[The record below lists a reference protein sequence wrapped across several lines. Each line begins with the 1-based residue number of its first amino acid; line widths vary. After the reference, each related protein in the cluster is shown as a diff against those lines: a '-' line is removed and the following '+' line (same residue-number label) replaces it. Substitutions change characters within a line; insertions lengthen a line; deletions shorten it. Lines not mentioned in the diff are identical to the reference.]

1 MSKKHNDYWSKRSDD
16 IMHYVDGTD
25 IDMFAELQKVYAE
38 QSAELQRDLFAF
50 VTKYADDNK
59 MSYSDALQRLRGV
72 DLSNYQTNAKKY
84 RKQAEKDP
92 ELLKRLNEQYASS
105 KVTRLDALNLEM
117 TYKVGVMQGIIEKSF
132 ENYLKSTAKYA
143 YRKAMGGNSGAL
155 NEPALKELINTPFN
169 GRNYS
174 QQLWD
179 NTDDLARD
187 LRDVLKRGFIR
198 GDDVRSMA
206 GELAKK
212 YNVARSRAQT
222 LIRTDGTAIVNRSAI
237 KRYEESGLEFYR
249 ISVQMDN
256 RTSDICIR
264 IHDEDKRYRIDEFET
279 GVTAP
284 PFHYNCRSAVI
295 PDEDEIEEKELEN
308 LKSSSY
314 NQGMTNLDLMAK
326 SQLYSVGERIRV
338 SAKKVQGSKYD
349 FWAQDNT
356 KKIRDTME
364 NVSEVLD
371 SLGNSF
377 KIPRIVFVKHSR
389 LNAFAGYNQ
398 AQDVLF
404 VSDILS
410 SQNAIQGLLVDN
422 YFASK
427 NISDILKHELTHKQ
441 HWDSAKAFYK
451 NNKKRYNSLEV
462 AMSALNSPLMS
473 YVKTQ
478 QSQNM
483 MYLYD
488 ISIDALAAFEKNNIN
503 ELIAEVGV
511 LGENTPDSVLLEKVE
526 EVLKWR

>member
-1 MSKKHNDYWSKRSDD
+1 MSKKHNDYWLKRSDD

-72 DLSNYQTNAKKY
+72 DLSNYQANAKKY

-92 ELLKRLNEQYASS
+92 ELLKRLNEQYAGS

-117 TYKVGVMQGIIEKSF
+117 TYKVGVMQGVLETSF

-143 YRKAMGGNSGAL
+143 YKKATGGNSGAL

-174 QQLWD
+174 QQLWG

-237 KRYEESGLEFYR
+237 RRYQESGLEFYR

-256 RTSDICIR
+256 RTSETCKR
-264 IHDEDKRYRIDEFET
+264 IHAEDKRYRMDEFNP

-284 PFHYNCRSAVI
+284 PFHFNCRSAVI

-308 LKSSSY
+308 LKASSY
-314 NQGMTNLDLMAK
+314 NQDMTNLQSSGAISARRGSIKKQQDAFAERYYN
-326 SQLYSVGERIRV
+326 QLRNSKRDIVIDKM
-338 SAKKVQGSKYD
+338 SASSGVDKVTVRNALSHIL
-349 FWAQDNT
+349 DNT
-356 KKIRDTME
+356 YQLWD
-364 NVSEVLD
+364 SEEFEYRERNFYPHYDMAQSFQRLM
-371 SLGNSF
+371 LGNP
-377 KIPRIVFVKHSR
+377 KE
-389 LNAFAGYNQ
+389 
-398 AQDVLF
+398 
-404 VSDILS
+404 SDI
-410 SQNAIQGLLVDN
+410 IM
-422 YFASK
+422 
-427 NISDILKHELTHKQ
+427 LKHESLE
-441 HWDSAKAFYK
+441 AFYMTDYKMTYDDAHKLANEKYNYQEADK
-451 NNKKRYNSLEV
+451 N
-462 AMSALNSPLMS
+462 
-473 YVKTQ
+473 
-478 QSQNM
+478 
-483 MYLYD
+483 
-488 ISIDALAAFEKNNIN
+488 
-503 ELIAEVGV
+503 G
-511 LGENTPDSVLLEKVE
+511 
-526 EVLKWR
+526 

>member
-1 MSKKHNDYWSKRSDD
+1 MTKKKHNDYWHKRSND
-16 IMHYVDGTD
+16 IMRYVDSTD
-25 IDMFAELQKVYAE
+25 VNMFAELQKIYASE
-38 QSAELQRDLFAF
+38 SAQIQRDLFAF

-72 DLSNYQTNAKKY
+72 DLSDYQANAKKY
-84 RKQAEKDP
+84 REQAKNKPD
-92 ELLKRLNEQYASS
+92 LLKRLNEQYAGS

-143 YRKAMGGNSGAL
+143 YKKAMGGNSGAL

-174 QQLWD
+174 QQVWG

-256 RTSDICIR
+256 RTSQICKR
-264 IHDEDKRYRIDEFET
+264 IHSEDKRYRIDEFET

-295 PDEDEIEEKELEN
+295 PDEEELDEQSLKNIGKANVDNLFEDVSKIWDEVSQGVVDRDQIRNRLEDRYDIGTLSPKISQYTAFN
-308 LKSSSY
+308 NVYIDANSLSSSLKSHGQQYTLDEFKLIEDVIKKPYLALDNSSRVE
-314 NQGMTNLDLMAK
+314 GSLL
-326 SQLYSVGERIRV
+326 LY
-338 SAKKVQGSKYD
+338 A
-349 FWAQDNT
+349 
-356 KKIRDTME
+356 
-364 NVSEVLD
+364 
-371 SLGNSF
+371 
-377 KIPRIVFVKHSR
+377 KIPNKDRLVMEAVIVPRDAMMMIHFNKVGIRQEK
-389 LNAFAGYNQ
+389 
-398 AQDVLF
+398 
-404 VSDILS
+404 
-410 SQNAIQGLLVDN
+410 
-422 YFASK
+422 K
-427 NISDILKHELTHKQ
+427 NR
-441 HWDSAKAFYK
+441 K
-451 NNKKRYNSLEV
+451 NNV
-462 AMSALNSPLMS
+462 I
-473 YVKTQ
+473 
-478 QSQNM
+478 
-483 MYLYD
+483 LY
-488 ISIDALAAFEKNNIN
+488 EKSK
-503 ELIAEVGV
+503 E
-511 LGENTPDSVLLEKVE
+511 
-526 EVLKWR
+526 